1 MNSRRQERL
10 AALYQKTIAAYLQK
24 ELRLEKG
31 IMVVTKVELS
41 KKLDHLWVY
50 YSVWPDPE
58 EKNVLKFL
66 ENLKPELKGHLA
78 DKIKTKFLPEM
89 EFRLDE
95 SEKKRLKIE
104 DLLKKTK

>member
-10 AALYQKTIAAYLQK
+10 AALYQKTIASYLQR

-31 IMVVTKVELS
+31 IAVVTKAELS
-41 KKLDHLWVY
+41 KKLDHLRIY
-50 YSVWPDPE
+50 YSVWPDQE
-58 EKNVLKFL
+58 EKNVLKSL
-66 ENLKPELKGHLA
+66 ENLKPELKLHLA
-78 DKIKTKFLPEM
+78 DKVKTKFLPEM

-95 SEKKRLKIE
+95 SEKKWLKIE